1 MRKALFILGSLSDL
15 DVDWLI
21 ENGSKEKISANQ
33 VLIGQGEAVSSLY
46 FITQGEF
53 AVTNPKQGNKE
64 IARLK
69 SGEVVGEMSFID
81 SSPPSASVVAKQDST
96 VLAIPREDLADHLKD
111 DTGFAS
117 RFYYALAV
125 FLSDRLRKTVKS
137 LGYGE
142 HNEDDDDMGDEID
155 LGVMDNLHLA
165 GARFDTIMRRLSE
178 I

>member
-21 ENGSKEKISANQ
+21 ENGRKELVPTDK
-33 VLIGQGEAVSSLY
+33 VLIEQGEAVSSLY
-46 FITQGEF
+46 FITEGEF

-81 SSPPSASVVAKQDST
+81 SSPPSASVIAKKPST
-96 VLAIPREDLADHLKD
+96 VLAIPREALTEHLKQ
-111 DTGFAS
+111 DTGFSS

-142 HNEDDDDMGDEID
+142 HNEDEDDGDEID
-155 LGVMDNLHLA
+155 MGVMGNLHLA